1 MESGEKTEK
10 IYFQCFPKC
19 FRRSEERIAEH
30 LNRDSQILF
39 DLTNPIF
46 FDKNILFE
54 NYSNLRKHLQN
65 GPRSSAENGSCDVKA

>member
-1 MESGEKTEK
+1 MESGENSHILFL
-10 IYFQCFPKC
+10 IYRQLLVLI

-30 LNRDSQILF
+30 LNRDSHTLF

-54 NYSNLRKHLQN
+54 NYSNLRRHLQSESRNSAAN
-65 GPRSSAENGSCDVKA
+65 G